1 MGMISSGAQGNG
13 GHRLRA
19 RATTTTIATVGAV
32 LAIGAGASGAVSR
45 RACEAEARAHTA
57 GARAHAAGVLDGK
70 ATACLTLIEV
80 EGSELEEEG
89 PVVGVL
95 TGSARGKLHLGA
107 VFKASFTI
115 TTRNGSITG
124 EGTAIPGVA
133 HTYQSFE
140 GSFTVTRGSGRYAH
154 IHGRPQHLKGVLD
167 RHSDSV
173 VIETT
178 GQLNY

>member
-1 MGMISSGAQGNG
+1 MIGALRNGAQGN
-13 GHRLRA
+13 RRRRIPA
-19 RATTTTIATVGAV
+19 AVAV
-32 LAIGAGASGAVSR
+32 LAAATAAVLLIGAS
-45 RACEAEARAHTA
+45 
-57 GARAHAAGVLDGK
+57 AHAAGVLDGK
-70 ATACLTLIEV
+70 ATAHLHLVQV
-80 EGSELEEEG
+80 EGSELDEAG

-95 TGSARGKLHLGA
+95 SGTARGELHLGA

-115 TTRNGSITG
+115 KTPSGSITG

-133 HTYQSFE
+133 HTYQNFE

-167 RHSDSV
+167 RHTDSV

-178 GQLNY
+178 GRLSY

>member
-1 MGMISSGAQGNG
+1 MGMIVR
-13 GHRLRA
+13 GHRVRA
-19 RATTTTIATVGAV
+19 AAAAITATIATVVAV
-32 LAIGAGASGAVSR
+32 LSIGAGASGAVSR
-45 RACEAEARAHTA
+45 HTSAHTA

-70 ATACLTLIEV
+70 ATARLHLVEV
-80 EGSELEEEG
+80 EGSRLEEEG
-89 PVVGVL
+89 TVTGVL
-95 TGSARGKLHLGA
+95 TGKARGVLHLGA

-115 TTRNGSITG
+115 TTRSGSITG

-154 IHGRPQHLKGVLD
+154 IHGRAQHLKGTLD
-167 RHSDSV
+167 RRDDSV

-178 GQLNY
+178 GRLSY

>member
-1 MGMISSGAQGNG
+1 MRRI
-13 GHRLRA
+13 RA
-19 RATTTTIATVGAV
+19 VTAALVTVGAV
-32 LAIGAGASGAVSR
+32 LLIGVGTSGAVSR

-57 GARAHAAGVLDGK
+57 GAHAHTAGVLDGK

-80 EGSELEEEG
+80 EGSELEESG

-95 TGSARGKLHLGA
+95 TGTARGKLHLGA

-124 EGTAIPGVA
+124 EGTAIPGAA
-133 HTYQSFE
+133 HTYQSFA
-140 GSFTVTRGSGRYAH
+140 GSFTSLRGSGRYAH
-154 IHGRPQHLKGVLD
+154 IRGRPRLSGVLD
-167 RHSDSV
+167 RHTDSV

-178 GQLNY
+178 GQLTY

>member
-1 MGMISSGAQGNG
+1 MTSSGAQGNR

-19 RATTTTIATVGAV
+19 NATTTLIATVGAV
-32 LAIGAGASGAVSR
+32 LLIGTGASGAVSR
-45 RACEAEARAHTA
+45 KDCEAEARAHTA

-70 ATACLTLIEV
+70 ATSCLTLIEV
-80 EGSELEEEG
+80 EGSELEESG

-95 TGSARGKLHLGA
+95 TGTARGKLHLGA

-133 HTYQSFE
+133 HTYQSFS
-140 GSFTVTRGSGRYAH
+140 GSFTSLRGTGRYAH
-154 IHGRPQHLKGVLD
+154 IRGRPRLSGVLD
-167 RHSDSV
+167 RHTDSV

-178 GQLNY
+178 GELRY

>member
-1 MGMISSGAQGNG
+1 MIGVSV
-13 GHRLRA
+13 RRIRA
-19 RATTTTIATVGAV
+19 VTAALVTVGA
-32 LAIGAGASGAVSR
+32 LLLIGAGASGAVSR
-45 RACEAEARAHTA
+45 KACEAEARAHTA
-57 GARAHAAGVLDGK
+57 AARAHAAGVLNGK
-70 ATACLTLIEV
+70 ATSCLTLVEV

-95 TGSARGKLHLGA
+95 TGTARGKLHLGA

-115 TTRNGSITG
+115 KTSSGSITG

-140 GSFTVTRGSGRYAH
+140 GSFTSLRGTGRYAH
-154 IHGRPQHLKGVLD
+154 IRGRPRLSGVLD
-167 RHSDSV
+167 RHNDSV

-178 GQLNY
+178 GRLTY

>member
-1 MGMISSGAQGNG
+1 MRRLKRDRLLASMILLAAWALSSAP
-13 GHRLRA
+13 A
-19 RATTTTIATVGAV
+19 
-32 LAIGAGASGAVSR
+32 GAGTR
-45 RACEAEARAHTA
+45 KPIAHTA
-57 GARAHAAGVLDGK
+57 GVLNGK
-70 ATACLTLIEV
+70 ATARLHLVEV
-80 EGSELEEEG
+80 EGSRLEEEG
-89 PVVGVL
+89 PVTGVL
-95 TGSARGKLHLGA
+95 TGTARGVLHLGA

-115 TTRNGSITG
+115 KTPSGSITG

-133 HTYQSFE
+133 HTDQSFA

-167 RHSDSV
+167 RRSDSV